1 MNEPR
6 ERKCV
11 TGADPD
17 KRFPVPLDSQFDGRE
32 FKDAPELEDV
42 ARKLIARADEL
53 GDLAA
58 YPPMFRCVWRAKAK
72 KTKGKT
78 VLGFCNKLSGL
89 VRYYGA
95 TDWTIEVSADAL
107 REIKAS
113 NFQVEALLF
122 HELNHIE
129 VVVDV
134 ETFEVSYKV
143 RGEDAYAF
151 VSEIKRYGAWKSDL
165 DSVADAWDQAPLFT
179 ASKSSYTGSGD
190 GMTATLSAN
199 GRTVDLDDRAAAA
212 GLVRE
217 VVRGVVAAD
226 VVDLVAAGAGN

>member
-1 MNEPR
+1 VSEPR

-17 KRFPVPLDSQFDGRE
+17 NRFPVPFDSQFDGRE

-107 REIKAS
+107 RDIKAS

-129 VVVDV
+129 VVVD
-134 ETFEVSYKV
+134 EDTGEASYKV

-165 DSVADAWDQAPLFT
+165 DSVADAWDQAPLF
-179 ASKSSYTGSGD
+179 ATGKPSR
-190 GMTATLSAN
+190 TTNATLSAN
-199 GRTVDLDDRAAAA
+199 GRTVDLNDREAAA
-212 GLVRE
+212 GLVRD
-217 VVRGVVAAD
+217 VVRGVVRDAVAAD
-226 VVDLVAAGAGN
+226 IKDLVIAGAGK